1 MIRNTPTANF
11 SVFSAM
17 NYFCACVRCWGE
29 YGQFRSSSTV
39 SLQRGRGSVEK
50 KCAEM
55 ILFFRLAPKFFSRNV
70 LHNVGHF
77 LLSEWAANFIFLSGG
92 TGTRVLDVKMY

>member
-1 MIRNTPTANF
+1 
-11 SVFSAM
+11 
-17 NYFCACVRCWGE
+17 
-29 YGQFRSSSTV
+29 
-39 SLQRGRGSVEK
+39 
-50 KCAEM
+50 M

-92 TGTRVLDVKMY
+92 TGTRVLDVRMY